1 MAETR
6 DFTLILVKC
15 DDENGAGRFAQ
26 TFSVDEELAQKFC
39 KSAPVVLAEGL
50 TKSDVKEYS
59 PKLAELSKAGLEFRV
74 TARGTQGLPKVHWP
88 GGQPFA
94 AGGEPEFSFNNGAF
108 VCPCF
113 GESFL
118 FQRSGEFK
126 IEEPA

>member
-1 MAETR
+1 MAETK
-6 DFTLILVKC
+6 DFTLILVKN
-15 DDENGAGRFAQ
+15 DGATGVDRFAR
-26 TFSVDEELAQKFC
+26 TFSIDEALAEKFC
-39 KSAPVVLAEGL
+39 KSAPVILAEGL

-74 TARGTQGLPKVHWP
+74 TARPTQGLPKVHWP

-94 AGGEPEFSFNNGAF
+94 GEREPEFSFNNGAF
-108 VCPCF
+108 VCPCC